1 MPMLQRR
8 PLLIIS
14 FILLLGACSLKTV
27 YNRLDYLIPSYVEGL
42 VSLDDVLEE
51 KLKQRTISLV
61 SWHRNTQLT
70 QYAELLRTFQ
80 NDIQSPLNE
89 ELVLQ
94 HIVKIQLLWQS
105 LEVKL
110 NKEMAEL
117 LPLLNAEQQE
127 ELFASIEDKNE
138 DYYDEYVDL
147 YNDERIDQYTE
158 TTLETYENWLGYISY
173 EQQRVIEK
181 AAAELNNSAA
191 LRLDQRR
198 LWQRSIQEIL
208 KTSESEE
215 IKSKQLEQFFKR
227 FSINDQPQLKLISDL
242 NKKIIARLT
251 VEIINQAS
259 PKQKTF
265 FKNKTDEYI
274 KIFSELAENR

>member
-8 PLLIIS
+8 SLLIIL

-51 KLKQRTISLV
+51 KLKQRAGSLV
-61 SWHRNTQLT
+61 NWHRNTQLT
-70 QYAELLRTFQ
+70 QYAELLRIFQ
-80 NDIQSPLNE
+80 KDIQSPLNE

-94 HIVKIQLLWQS
+94 HIATIQLLWQS

-138 DYYDEYVDL
+138 DFYDEYVDL

-158 TTLETYENWLGYISY
+158 TTLETYENWLGYISE
-173 EQQRVIEK
+173 EQERAIEK
-181 AAAELNNSAA
+181 AAAELTNSAS

-208 KTSESEE
+208 KTSDSEE
-215 IKSKQLEQFFKR
+215 IKSKQLQQFFKR
-227 FSINDQPQLKLISDL
+227 FSINDQPQLKVISDV

-251 VEIINQAS
+251 VEVINQAS
-259 PKQKTF
+259 ANQKTF
-265 FKNKTDEYI
+265 FKNKIDEYI